1 MNTLLAPE
9 RSSSVLHP
17 SMLAGRT
24 PRPSA
29 ADRFAMRVA
38 LWLLMRST
46 HPVADDRELRRSRH
60 ELARLRTQR
69 ELSWERRHHLLPTF

>member
-9 RSSSVLHP
+9 RPSAVLHP
-17 SMLAGRT
+17 SVLSGRT

-29 ADRFAMRVA
+29 VDRLAMRVA

-46 HPVADDRELRRSRH
+46 QPVADDRELRRSRH

-69 ELSWERRHHLLPTF
+69 ERAWERRRHLMPTL